1 MGQPVYFLLT
11 GLDEKGRPHP
21 EYERHLNNGLTPPR
35 AGDIL
40 VAQGPFSGQF
50 HTALFQSVRG
60 SSVTVFQA
68 NVAWSGFHAFKHI
81 QEAAVPSAVGGVAE
95 LRAAHACFTLHSCR
109 VPLCAPWHSYRDWAA
124 PGKFLYARLPLQF
137 NLTTNRYYMP
147 DLQTQSFGYRNAYP
161 VVGWIHPTGAAAS
174 LPGAPA

>member
-11 GLDEKGRPHP
+11 GLDEKGRAHP
-21 EYERHLNNGLTPPR
+21 EYERHLNNGLIPPR

-68 NVAWSGFHAFKHI
+68 NVAWSGFHAFKIIQGEQQFPRCGRHI
-81 QEAAVPSAVGGVAE
+81 ITTAYVCF
-95 LRAAHACFTLHSCR
+95 LCAHAVVFLCTLLAS
-109 VPLCAPWHSYRDWAA
+109 RDWAA

-147 DLQTQSFGYRNAYP
+147 DLQTQNFGYRNPYP
-161 VVGWIHPTGAAAS
+161 VIGWIHPTGAAAS

>member
-11 GLDEKGRPHP
+11 GLDEKGRAHP

-81 QEAAVPSAVGGVAE
+81 PRGAALHPAVDVATE
-95 LRAAHACFTLHSCR
+95 LRATHACF
-109 VPLCAPWHSYRDWAA
+109 VVFLCAPWHFFRDWAA

-147 DLQTQSFGYRNAYP
+147 DLQTQNFGYRNPYP
-161 VVGWIHPTGAAAS
+161 VIGWIHPTGAAAS